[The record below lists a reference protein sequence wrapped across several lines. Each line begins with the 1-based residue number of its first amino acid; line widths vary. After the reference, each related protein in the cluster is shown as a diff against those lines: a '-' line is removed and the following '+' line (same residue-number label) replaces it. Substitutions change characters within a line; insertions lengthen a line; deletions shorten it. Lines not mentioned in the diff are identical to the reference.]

1 MSRRWPT
8 ALIGDAA
15 HTINPLAGQGVNLGY
30 RDADTL
36 LNTLI
41 SAREC
46 CEDWG
51 SESVLRRYER
61 RRRPDNL
68 LMQAGMD
75 AFYLTF
81 SNTLPGLQPLRN
93 LALTVAQRATPLKK
107 LALKYALGV

>member
-1 MSRRWPT
+1 M
-8 ALIGDAA
+8 
-15 HTINPLAGQGVNLGY
+15 NLGY

-41 SAREC
+41 AAREC

-81 SNTLPGLQPLRN
+81 SNTLRGYSRCVTGTDGGTTCN
-93 LALTVAQRATPLKK
+93 TAEK